1 MMNRKNILI
10 LSFLLLFLFYNNLNA
25 KVYELKLN
33 GVIDSV
39 SEEYI
44 KQAFEKIKQNND
56 ADIVVIKIDTPGGLD
71 TSMRAIIKE
80 IMNFEKPVVGFVSP
94 NGARAASAGF
104 FILMSC
110 DIAVM
115 SNSTNTGAATP
126 VSVLGGK
133 IEETMKKK
141 IINDAVSYIKSI
153 SKTKNRNEELT
164 ELAVREGKSYTSET
178 CIKEGLI
185 DFIANSLEELLKK
198 IDGKTI
204 KKNNKEIRI
213 SIKNSIVE
221 EIKLSWRQRFL
232 KTITNPNLAYFLLIL
247 GIFGLYVE
255 FTHPGFII
263 PGVIGGISLL
273 LAFLSFQILPINYIG
288 LLLIIL
294 AIGLFIAEIKVQ
306 GFGFLGIGGI
316 ASFILG
322 SIILINSPIPEM
334 RPAMSFILTISLTFG
349 VIILFLTYK
358 VYQAFNRKKETG
370 QEGLIGE
377 EGVAKTE
384 INENGGKVF
393 VHGEWWNAF
402 ADEPITIGTT
412 IIVEEINNLKLKV
425 KKKGG

>member
-1 MMNRKNILI
+1 MKRQII
-10 LSFLLLFLFYNNLNA
+10 ISFVVVFVFLLAFNLNA
-25 KVYELKLN
+25 KIYKLKLD
-33 GVIDSV
+33 GVIDSI

-44 KQAFEKIKQNND
+44 KQGFAKIKDSND
-56 ADIVVIKIDTPGGLD
+56 ADIVVIQIDTPGGLS
-71 TSMRAIIKE
+71 TSMRSIIKE

-133 IEETMKKK
+133 MDETMKKK
-141 IINDAVSYIKSI
+141 VINDAISYIKSI
-153 SKTKNRNEELT
+153 SKSKNRNDKLT
-164 ELAVREGKSYTSET
+164 ELAVKEGKSYTSET

-185 DFIANSLEELLKK
+185 DFIADSFDELIRKVNGK
-198 IDGKTI
+198 IVR
-204 KKNNKEIRI
+204 KNNKEIKI
-213 SIKNSIVE
+213 DLTSSIVE
-221 EIKLSWRQRFL
+221 EIDLSWRQKFL
-232 KTITNPNLAYFLLIL
+232 KTITNPNLAYFLLLL

-255 FTHPGFII
+255 FTHPGFIV
-263 PGVIGGISLL
+263 PGVLGGISLL

-294 AIGLFIAEIKVQ
+294 SIGLFIAEIKVQ
-306 GFGFLGIGGI
+306 GFGFLGIGGVI
-316 ASFILG
+316 AFVLG

-334 RPAMSFILTISLTFG
+334 RPAMSYIVILSLTFG
-349 VIILFLTYK
+349 ILILFLTYK
-358 VYQAFNRKKETG
+358 VYQALNRKKETG

-377 EGVAKTE
+377 TGVAKTD
-384 INENGGKVF
+384 IDENGGKVF

-402 ADEPITIGTT
+402 ADEPISIGST